1 MKVLDT
7 DTSVEAIRRNP
18 RVLERIDSE
27 AGRLSLVAVSVAE
40 LFYGAAK
47 SRDPERERI
56 EVRRFVGLFGLLGL
70 DLASARIFGD
80 TKALLER
87 EGQRLPDADLLIAAI
102 CLANRATLVTGNRR
116 HFDRIAG
123 LAMEDWIAG

>member
-7 DTSVEAIRRNP
+7 DTSVEAIRQNP

-27 AGRLSLVAVSVAE
+27 RGRLSLATISVAE

-56 EVRRFVGLFGLLGL
+56 EVRRFAGLFGLLGL
-70 DLASARIFGD
+70 DLASALIFGD
-80 TKALLER
+80 TKALLES
-87 EGQRLPDADLLIAAI
+87 EGRRLPDADLLIASI
-102 CLANRATLVTGNRR
+102 CLAHGALLVTGNRR
-116 HFDRIAG
+116 HFDRIPG
-123 LAMEDWIAG
+123 LTIEDWIHG